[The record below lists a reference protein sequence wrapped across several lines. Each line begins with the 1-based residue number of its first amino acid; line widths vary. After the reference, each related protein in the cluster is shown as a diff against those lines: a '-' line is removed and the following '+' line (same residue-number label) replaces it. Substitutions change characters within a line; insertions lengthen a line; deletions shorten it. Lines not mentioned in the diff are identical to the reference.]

1 MGKTKNRVY
10 LRSRSRSKVLSSELD
25 LDLSLKKIEI
35 MMLSYVCG
43 IYGLGRSAQCTAS
56 HKTKKFRLRLS

>member
-43 IYGLGRSAQCTAS
+43 IGKNMIS
-56 HKTKKFRLRLS
+56 RLILMISRLNIRV